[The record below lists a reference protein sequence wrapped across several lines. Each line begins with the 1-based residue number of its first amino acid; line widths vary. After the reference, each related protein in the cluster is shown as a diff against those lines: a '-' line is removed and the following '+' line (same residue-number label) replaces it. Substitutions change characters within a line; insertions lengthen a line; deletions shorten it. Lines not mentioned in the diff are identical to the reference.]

1 MLQGLTTASFSS
13 LAWFDKAGGGAFKDA
28 NSRLRT
34 AVKDTLVPA
43 LAACLQSAASTTAG
57 VALNLFQAQCY
68 TLPVRTSSGDALTT
82 DVV

>member
-1 MLQGLTTASFSS
+1 MIQGLTTASFSS

-34 AVKDTLVPA
+34 AIKDTLVPA

-57 VALNLFQAQCY
+57 VALKLTY
-68 TLPVRTSSGDALTT
+68 TASYASQHQQW
-82 DVV
+82 

>member
-13 LAWFDKAGGGAFKDA
+13 LAWFDKAGGTAFKDA

-57 VALNLFQAQCY
+57 ATMKL
-68 TLPVRTSSGDALTT
+68 S
-82 DVV
+82 